1 MTNGGIFDTY
11 GGEIDALPTLEHLLG
26 IKSDNYLQVGQ
37 DLLSSQH
44 SQIVALRTAGSFITP
59 KYTSYE
65 GKIYYTETGLEIT
78 NPDETTQKKLMQ
90 LKKLLRQLATSDA
103 IQTGDLIRFFD
114 NGLPALDSSQYNY
127 IDSLVAEI
135 SLENKLGTQST
146 SLYSKT
152 AINQQLNYL
161 KHQAT

>member
-1 MTNGGIFDTY
+1 M
-11 GGEIDALPTLEHLLG
+11 
-26 IKSDNYLQVGQ
+26 
-37 DLLSSQH
+37 
-44 SQIVALRTAGSFITP
+44 ALRTAGSFITP

-90 LKKLLRQLATSDA
+90 LKKLLQLATSDA

-127 IDSLVAEI
+127 IDSLAAEI